1 MNTLVRRKLSTSDMG
16 AAARLYFGALLSTG
30 DMITDVVMI
39 VKYFAAGRSGFAWTC
54 LGLIATC
61 IAVQLCAVYF
71 QHHKK
76 PTGMAWD
83 MLLVVTC
90 LKPAADAYKTA
101 SGHEG
106 EDHHAMPPKVELVF
120 FRIIEMVCESIP
132 GGVLQLLAILR
143 AESAPGATEILSVTF
158 SIMATAFA
166 GSVIAYDFDCDPE
179 KRLADPLFYGYVPDD
194 GRMTVMALMMAMA
207 SCQIA
212 VRSLCLALLLNMSLF
227 WIYLVEL
234 GVYLLYKAARG
245 DFFYWMP
252 VTGVMQWAVAVGSR
266 VFVKIIADFTCCFH
280 FRHAYELGGLYFS
293 ANLLMGHLGV
303 FAATYYYCEIG
314 REGAA
319 ISNSL
324 LWITV
329 GGTSCLFFVLF
340 ATFLITINEG
350 YGRTFFSP
358 KTSRDCV
365 VDKFRLYQSPTSR
378 LSMLSASPHLMI
390 DIRADLKAYIGEK
403 WEEWERERPPFWTA
417 KFIRNIPDDM
427 LPEAKLK
434 KLEAAGG
441 GSRASHG
448 ARRSVFESVFEADE
462 EDDER

>member
-1 MNTLVRRKLSTSDMG
+1 MSTTDMG

-39 VKYFAAGRSGFAWTC
+39 VKYFAAGRSGFAWIC

-76 PTGMAWD
+76 PKGMKRD
-83 MLLVVTC
+83 MLLVATC

-101 SGHEG
+101 SGQEG

-120 FRIIEMVCESIP
+120 FRIIEMACESIP
-132 GGVLQLLAILR
+132 GGVLQLLAIIG
-143 AESAPGATEILSVTF
+143 ADSAPGATELLSVTL
-158 SIMATAFA
+158 SIMTTAFA

-179 KRLADPLFYGYVPDD
+179 KRMADPLFYGYVPDD

-207 SCQIA
+207 FCQIA
-212 VRSLCLALLLNMSLF
+212 VRSLCMALLLNMSHG

-234 GVYLLYKAARG
+234 GVYVLYKAARG

-252 VTGVMQWAVAVGSR
+252 ATGVIQWTVAVGSR

-280 FRHAYELGGLYFS
+280 FRHPYELGGLYFS

-303 FAATYYYCEIG
+303 FAATYFYCEIG
-314 REGAA
+314 REGAV
-319 ISNSL
+319 ITNSL

-329 GGTSCLFFVLF
+329 GGTSSLFFVLF
-340 ATFLITINEG
+340 LTFLITIDEG
-350 YGRTFFSP
+350 YGRTFFSS

-365 VDKFRLYQSPTSR
+365 EDKFRLYENPASR
-378 LSMLSASPHLMI
+378 LAVLSASPHLLV
-390 DIRADLKAYIGEK
+390 DIREDLKAYIGEK

-427 LPEAKLK
+427 LPAAKQ
-434 KLEAAGG
+434 KLRGG
-441 GSRASHG
+441 GRGSNRAKM
-448 ARRSVFESVFEADE
+448 SVFESIFEAD
-462 EDDER
+462 DEVEASE

>member
-1 MNTLVRRKLSTSDMG
+1 MG

-39 VKYFAAGRSGFAWTC
+39 ARYFAAGRSGFAWFC
-54 LGLIATC
+54 VGLIATSM
-61 IAVQLCAVYF
+61 AMQLLTVFF

-76 PTGMAWD
+76 PKGMKLD

-101 SGHEG
+101 SGQEG
-106 EDHHAMPPKVELVF
+106 EEHHVMSPRVELVV
-120 FRIIEMVCESIP
+120 FRVLETVCESIP
-132 GGVLQLLAILR
+132 GCILQLLAILE
-143 AESAPGATEILSVTF
+143 AESAPGATELLSVTL

-166 GSVIAYDFDCDPE
+166 GSVISYDFDCDPD
-179 KRLADPLFYGYVPDD
+179 KRMADPLFYGYVPDD
-194 GRMTVMALMMAMA
+194 GRMTVMALMMGVA

-212 VRSLCLALLLNMSLF
+212 ARSLCVALLLNMSLG

-234 GVYLLYKAARG
+234 GVYLLYKVARG

-252 VTGVMQWAVAVGSR
+252 VTGVIQWLLAIFVR
-266 VFVKIIADFTCCFH
+266 VFVKIITDFTCCFH
-280 FRHAYELGGLYFS
+280 FRHPYELGGLYFS

-303 FAATYYYCEIG
+303 FAATYFYCEISQ
-314 REGAA
+314 EGAA

-329 GGTSCLFFVLF
+329 GGTSSLFFVFF
-340 ATFLITINEG
+340 AAFLITINEG

-365 VDKFRLYQSPTSR
+365 EDKFRLYKNPASK
-378 LSMLSASPHLMI
+378 LSMLDESSHLLVR
-390 DIRADLKAYIGEK
+390 IREELKAYIGEK

-417 KFIRNIPDDM
+417 KFIRGLPYDM
-427 LPEAKLK
+427 LPAAKQRE
-434 KLEAAGG
+434 LEAEGG
-441 GSRASHG
+441 GSRGSHR
-448 ARRSVFESVFEADE
+448 AKMSFFESVFEADD
-462 EDDER
+462 EDDEDEASE